1 MLQTPYPINCYLV
14 IISKNHALLDL
25 ICMTTEEVVDLVK
38 AFEVGKP
45 DSLVVVI
52 PKVIRDR
59 MHIEKGTRFYM
70 KVDRRGRLIYEPM
83 RVPKQSEAEHD
94 E

>member
-1 MLQTPYPINCYLV
+1 MDHAWLV
-14 IISKNHALLDL
+14 VIRMSA
-25 ICMTTEEVVDLVK
+25 EEVVELVK
-38 AFEVGKP
+38 AFEVGRP

-52 PKVIRDR
+52 PKAIRER

-70 KVDRRGRLIYEPM
+70 KVDRRGRLIYELM
-83 RVPKQSEAEHD
+83 NTPKQRTQEAGRD

>member
-1 MLQTPYPINCYLV
+1 
-14 IISKNHALLDL
+14 
-25 ICMTTEEVVDLVK
+25 MTTEEVVDLVK

-83 RVPKQSEAEHD
+83 RVPKQSEPEHD